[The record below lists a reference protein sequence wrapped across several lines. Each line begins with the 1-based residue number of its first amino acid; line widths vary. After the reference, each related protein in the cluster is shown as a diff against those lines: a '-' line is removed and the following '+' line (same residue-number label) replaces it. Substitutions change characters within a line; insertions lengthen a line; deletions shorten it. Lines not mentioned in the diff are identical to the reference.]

1 MPDKSQNRPELDL
14 KTIFPFELD
23 NFQREAIAALDAGKS
38 VVVCAP
44 TGSGKTLIGEYAIHQ
59 ALARGRRVFY
69 TTPLKA
75 LSNQK
80 LRDFRQQFGTEMV
93 GLLTGD
99 ISINRDAPILV
110 MTTEIFRNML
120 YGTPIGAVGASLTG
134 DRNSVV

>member
-1 MPDKSQNRPELDL
+1 MNYPALSPELDL
-14 KTIFPFELD
+14 KSIFPFELD
-23 NFQREAIAALDAGKS
+23 EFQQEAIAALNAGRS

-44 TGSGKTLIGEYAIHQ
+44 TGAGKTLIGEYAIYR
-59 ALARGRRVFY
+59 ALAGGRRVFY

-80 LRDFRQQFGTEMV
+80 LRDFRERFGYQTV

-99 ISINRDAPILV
+99 ASINRDAPILV

-120 YGTPIGAVGASLTG
+120 YG
-134 DRNSVV
+134 